1 MDDKHNKKKPF
12 EIDKDDSKLDW
23 NEILR
28 NKPNKNEKKDK
39 TTDISIEEKEKKTS
53 DSISKITTEKD
64 EENKKE
70 KTEEL
75 LKELNDDN
83 DGYIQLKTTKDI
95 LDDAD
100 ITKIY
105 KEDKTDSNEDETKIL
120 DMNNSESSIEDDKEV
135 KKNIKKINKKN
146 KKDKKGKKKHKVLKR
161 VILSLFILFVIAI
174 VAGMA
179 CIYAILKTD
188 KWAITED
195 ELLADAGAVVYDLGG
210 NELVRLTGDEINKK
224 INLNEMG
231 KLPDAFISIEDERFY
246 EHKGIDVK
254 RTAYAIFKYI
264 TSKLTGKSASF
275 GGSSITQQLI
285 KITMKDNERSGIEGI
300 QRKIREWSRAYQVEK
315 MIDKDQILQRYLN
328 RIYLGS
334 EEGLEIHG
342 VESASTYYFSKSAK
356 DLSIAEA
363 AFIAGINHSPNNY
376 NVFNSKDDITEKV
389 KKRTITVLDK
399 MNELG
404 KISYDEYNEA
414 KNQVNEGLKFEK
426 GKLSNGNSDLNFHT
440 SAAID
445 QIARELSDKKDI
457 SYDEAREQLIS
468 SGYSIYTTVN
478 MDVQNK
484 IKEVYEDPK
493 YIINGARYKGR
504 EGDISG
510 QSAMCVIEPSTGY
523 VVAEYGGLG
532 TNQNTLGLNRALT
545 KRQGGSSFKPLG
557 VVAPALENKV
567 VTPSTLFYDVR
578 TTFGRNYTVSND
590 GNIFHNIDTMRNVL
604 KYSCNVPEV
613 KLLSIMGID
622 KSVDFLG
629 KIGIHVDGDKAGL
642 SMALGTVEV
651 STVQMAAGYA
661 MIANGGV
668 YITPTFYT
676 KVVDKNGNTIIEPNQ
691 EKTRV
696 MTEQN
701 AYVEISLLH
710 GALEA
715 GGTASTYSR
724 TLGNMDVAGKTGT
737 TTDALDRWFCGI
749 TPYYAT
755 ACWYGN
761 DENRARFNGSNP
773 ASRVW
778 FNAMKKA
785 HEGLEVKKFNKPEG
799 ISTVSICKETGRR
812 ATERCTDTYSEI
824 FASDNIPAACEGH
837 EKLKICKETGKV
849 ATEFC
854 TDTEEKV
861 FGRVIDTEKN
871 ATWTPKLEATEEIPT
886 ETCDIHTSAQ
896 QKFVPNVVGKTQKE
910 ATDLLKAAGYT
921 VKVEKDEDIKKAKG
935 TVLKQ
940 SATQAPEGAEII
952 ITVNQVGNASGGNT
966 TGENNTTNETTSNTT
981 TGNTTTNET
990 PEPTVTT
997 EPTATPKNET

>member
-1 MDDKHNKKKPF
+1 MDDKGSKKKPF

-23 NEILR
+23 DEILK
-28 NKPNKNEKKDK
+28 NKPKEADKKTDK
-39 TTDISIEEKEKKTS
+39 ESSTKKLTEKES
-53 DSISKITTEKD
+53 ED
-64 EENKKE
+64 KKE
-70 KTEEL
+70 GNLKEEL
-75 LKELNDDN
+75 LEDLKDDTE
-83 DGYIQLKTTKDI
+83 GYIQLKTTKEL
-95 LDDAD
+95 LDDND
-100 ITKIY
+100 KTKIY
-105 KEDKTDSNEDETKIL
+105 KEDEKDNIEDETKIL
-120 DMNNSESSIEDDKEV
+120 DTTNMEGSIEDDKEV
-135 KKNIKKINKKN
+135 KKNMKKINKKS
-146 KKDKKGKKKHKVLKR
+146 KKEKKGKKKHKVLKR
-161 VILSLFILFVIAI
+161 VILSLFILFVIAV

-195 ELLADAGAVVYDLGG
+195 ELLADAGAVVYDKDG

-246 EHKGIDVK
+246 SHKGIDVQ

-275 GGSSITQQLI
+275 GGSTITQQLI

-342 VESASTYYFSKSAK
+342 VESASIYYFNKSAK
-356 DLSIAEA
+356 DLSIAES

-399 MNELG
+399 MHELE
-404 KISYDEYNEA
+404 KINYDEYNEA

-426 GKLSNGNSDLNFHT
+426 GRLSNGNNDLNFHT

-445 QIARELSDKKDI
+445 QIAKELSDKKDI

-478 MDVQNK
+478 MDIQNK
-484 IKEVYEDPK
+484 IKEIYEDPK
-493 YIINGARYKGR
+493 YIINGVRYKGR
-504 EGDISG
+504 EGDVSG
-510 QSAMCVIEPSTGY
+510 QSAMCVIEPTTGY

-532 TNQNTLGLNRALT
+532 TNQNTLGLNRGLT

-557 VVAPALENKV
+557 VVAPALENKT
-567 VTPSTLFYDVR
+567 VTPSTLFYDIK
-578 TTFGRNYTVSND
+578 TTFGRNYNVNNS
-590 GNIFHNIDTMRNVL
+590 GGYHNIETMRSVL

-622 KSVDFLG
+622 KSVDFLK
-629 KIGIHVDGDKAGL
+629 KIGIPVDGDKAGL

-701 AYVEISLLH
+701 AYVETSLLH

-715 GGTASTYSR
+715 GGTASQYAR
-724 TLGNMDVAGKTGT
+724 TLGNMDVAGKTGST
-737 TTDALDRWFCGI
+737 SDYLDRWFCGM

-761 DENRARFNGSNP
+761 DDNRATYAVSNP
-773 ASRVW
+773 ASRIW
-778 FNAMKKA
+778 FNAMKKV
-785 HEGLEVKKFNKPEG
+785 HEGLEVKKFNKPDG
-799 ISTVSICKETGRR
+799 ISTVSICKDTGRR
-812 ATERCTDTYSEI
+812 ATENCTDTYSEI

-871 ATWTPKLEATEEIPT
+871 ATWTPKLEAAEEIPT
-886 ETCDIHTSAQ
+886 ETCDVHTSAP

-910 ATDLLKAAGYT
+910 ATDLLTAAGYK
-921 VKVEKDEDIKKAKG
+921 VKVEKGEDIKKAKG

-940 SATQAPEGAEII
+940 SATQAPEGAEIT
-952 ITVNQVGNASGGNT
+952 ITVNQVESSGGDT
-966 TGENNTTNETTSNTT
+966 PGNNTNEGNTTSNTIT
-981 TGNTTTNET
+981 ENTTNNE
-990 PEPTVTT
+990 TT
-997 EPTATPKNET
+997 EPSVTPNPTTPANET

>member
-1 MDDKHNKKKPF
+1 MDDKDNKKKPF

-23 NEILR
+23 DEILK
-28 NKPNKNEKKDK
+28 NKPKEREK
-39 TTDISIEEKEKKTS
+39 
-53 DSISKITTEKD
+53 
-64 EENKKE
+64 KKE
-70 KTEEL
+70 KNKKVDSEINEKETIEDKKEEN
-75 LKELNDDN
+75 LKEEILKDLKEDT
-83 DGYIQLKTTKDI
+83 DGYIQLKTTTDLLEDKDT
-95 LDDAD
+95 
-100 ITKIY
+100 TKIY
-105 KEDKTDSNEDETKIL
+105 KEEKKDSIDDETKIL
-120 DMNNSESSIEDDKEV
+120 KVDDESSIEDDKEV
-135 KKNIKKINKKN
+135 KKNMKKINKK
-146 KKDKKGKKKHKVLKR
+146 KKKEKKGKKKHKVLKR
-161 VILSLFILFVIAI
+161 IILSLFILFVIAI
-174 VAGMA
+174 VAGFA

-195 ELLADAGAVVYDLGG
+195 ELLADAGAVVYDKDG

-231 KLPDAFISIEDERFY
+231 KLPGAFISIEDERFY
-246 EHKGIDVK
+246 QHKGIDVQ

-328 RIYLGS
+328 RIYLGTD
-334 EEGLEIHG
+334 EGLEIHG
-342 VESASTYYFSKSAK
+342 VESASVYYFSKSAK
-356 DLSIAEA
+356 DLSIAES
-363 AFIAGINHSPNNY
+363 AFIAGINHSPSNY

-399 MNELG
+399 MHELG
-404 KISYDEYNEA
+404 KINYDEYNEA

-426 GKLSNGNSDLNFHT
+426 GKLSNGNKDLNFHT

-478 MDVQNK
+478 MDMQNK
-484 IKEVYEDPK
+484 IKEVYEDPQ
-493 YIINGARYKGR
+493 YILKGAKYKGR
-504 EGDISG
+504 DGDLSG

-532 TNQNTLGLNRALT
+532 KDQNTLGLNRALT

-557 VVAPALENKV
+557 VVAPALENKA
-567 VTPSTLFYDVR
+567 VTPSTVFYDIR
-578 TTFGRNYTVSND
+578 TTFGKNYTVNNS
-590 GNIFHNIDTMRNVL
+590 GGYHNVETMRSVL

-613 KLLSIMGID
+613 KLLSILGID
-622 KSVDFLG
+622 KSVEFLK
-629 KIGIHVDGDKAGL
+629 KIGISVDGDKAGL

-661 MIANGGV
+661 MLANGGV

-676 KVVDKNGNTIIEPNQ
+676 KVVDKNGNIIIEPSQ

-701 AYVEISLLH
+701 AYVETSLLH

-715 GGTASTYSR
+715 GGTAWQYGR
-724 TLGNMDVAGKTGT
+724 TLGNMDVAGKTGST
-737 TTDALDRWFCGI
+737 SDYLDRWFCGM

-761 DENRARFNGSNP
+761 DDNRATYTMSNP
-773 ASRVW
+773 ASKIW
-778 FNAMKKA
+778 FNAMKKV

-812 ATERCTDTYSEI
+812 ATEHCTDTYSEI

-871 ATWTPKLEATEEIPT
+871 ATWTPRLEVSEEIPT
-886 ETCDIHTSAQ
+886 ENCDVHTSAP

-910 ATDLLKAAGYT
+910 ATELLKAAGYT
-921 VKVEKDEDIKKAKG
+921 VKVEKGEEINKPKG
-935 TVLKQ
+935 IVLKQ
-940 SATQAPEGAEII
+940 SATQAPEGAEIV
-952 ITVNQVGNASGGNT
+952 ITVNQVGTTTPGGN
-966 TGENNTTNETTSNTT
+966 T

-990 PEPTVTT
+990 TGNTVTGNTTTNETVESTGTPEPTTT
-997 EPTATPKNET
+997 PTNET